1 MLLGCFRIS
10 KIRISI
16 SGGCDSK
23 AKESFW
29 RRGGPHSGHQLRS
42 EQGETGVWRY
52 DNDSEC

>member
-29 RRGGPHSGHQLRS
+29 RRGGPYPGNQLRS
-42 EQGETGVWRY
+42 K
-52 DNDSEC
+52 